1 MKLFVKE
8 NSKLIHGENLPAI
21 SEDLY
26 YALKLNTQVGSY
38 ENYAMALGEHENL
51 VFSEVRNDDVISM
64 VVLDKKKKILK
75 GFRMNPATR
84 FAEGS
89 FNEDNFEDRV
99 ATLSIILRVEDTLQS
114 TINRFAQFEAENAGE
129 LDDEKKYELKDILSD
144 IEGEIVKI
152 IYSGSKD
159 KSPISA
165 IQKPPQEINISQVET
180 GLLMP
185 SKVIMGQFVG
195 FKCETKTR
203 KAVKV
208 SDVEKKFVLNPE
220 RVLSDEERKMMFDI
234 PEYYSVSTNVLS
246 IAEKIKAS
254 WDGDTN
260 MRKINVL
267 MEGPAG
273 TGKTMD
279 SKVLSRL
286 LGLPYTKITCFSD
299 MDSSDVTGAILPVA
313 EEDGIDIPVPSD
325 DEIYFDP
332 AGSYERVTGKRLTE
346 EEAAD
351 ITEADVRNAINEIYE
366 KFYDSQE
373 GKNSPRYIYYAS
385 EIVKAFENGWLC
397 EVQEPTCVADAAVLL
412 ILNSALE
419 KEGIINLPQRT
430 VKRHPEC
437 IFVMTTNRDYEG
449 CRPLNQALRD
459 RFNITKK
466 VTLPS
471 TEEQMDRLSSATG
484 CTNES
489 FLRIVVES
497 VNDLNSYLHN
507 NGINAAI
514 SLRGMQDFVMDC
526 VRGFDLRE
534 SVMED
539 MLYKV
544 STDDEEVAEM
554 ENFLELSTSLFSASL

>member
-8 NSKLIHGENLPAI
+8 NGKKIHDEDIPAI
-21 SEDLY
+21 SSDLF
-26 YALKLNTQVGSY
+26 YALKLNTLNGKFEDYSLG
-38 ENYAMALGEHENL
+38 LGEHENM
-51 VFSEVRNDDVISM
+51 VFAEVRNEDVISM
-64 VVLDKKKKILK
+64 AVMDKKKKVLK
-75 GFRMNPATR
+75 GFRMDPATR
-84 FAEGS
+84 YATGS
-89 FNEDNFEDRV
+89 FLNENFEDRIAV
-99 ATLSIILRVEDTLQS
+99 ISIVLRVMESLTYD
-114 TINRFAQFEAENAGE
+114 INNFAKFEAENAGE
-129 LDDEKKYELKDILSD
+129 LSPEKVYDLKEITGNIESSIVSELYSNKNSQ
-144 IEGEIVKI
+144 IEAV
-152 IYSGSKD
+152 
-159 KSPISA
+159 
-165 IQKPPQEINISQVET
+165 QKNLQEINISQVET
-180 GLLMP
+180 GLLMQ
-185 SKVIMGQFVG
+185 SKVIMGTFVG
-195 FKCETKTR
+195 FKTSSKSR
-203 KAVKV
+203 KSIKV
-208 SDVEKKFVLNPE
+208 SDIESKFVLNPE
-220 RVLSDEERKMMFDI
+220 RVLSDEERSMMFDI
-234 PEYYSVSTNVLS
+234 PKYYSVSTNVLS

-254 WDGDTN
+254 WDGDPN

-313 EEDGIDIPVPSD
+313 EEGLDIPLPSD

-332 AGSYERVTGKRLTE
+332 AGCYESLTGKRLTE
-346 EEAAD
+346 QEAMD
-351 ITEADVRNAINEIYE
+351 ITEADVRNVINEIYE
-366 KFYDSQE
+366 KFYSSQE

-397 EVQEPTCVADAAVLL
+397 EVQEPTCIADAAVLL

-419 KEGIINLPQRT
+419 KEGVINLPQRT

-471 TEEQMDRLSSATG
+471 TEEQMERLSSATG
-484 CTNES
+484 CENEA
-489 FLRIVVES
+489 FLRTTVES
-497 VNDLNSYLHN
+497 VNDLNGFLHN
-507 NGINAAI
+507 NGINASI

>member
-1 MKLFVKE
+1 
-8 NSKLIHGENLPAI
+8 
-21 SEDLY
+21 LY
-26 YALKLNTQVGSY
+26 YALKLSTLNGKF
-38 ENYAMALGEHENL
+38 ENYTLALGEHENL
-51 VFSEVRNDDVISM
+51 MFAETKTDDVISM
-64 VVLDKKKKILK
+64 AVLDKKKKTLK
-75 GFRMNPATR
+75 GFRMNPDTR
-84 FAEGS
+84 YADGDFSDE
-89 FNEDNFEDRV
+89 NFEDRITV
-99 ATLSIILRVEDTLQS
+99 LGIVLRLMETLASDTNEFAKFENKHSGKLDSSAT
-114 TINRFAQFEAENAGE
+114 
-129 LDDEKKYELKDILSD
+129 YELNNILQA
-144 IEGEIVKI
+144 IESAVVSEL
-152 IYSGSKD
+152 YSAE
-159 KSPISA
+159 KSPLEA
-165 IQKPPQEINISQVET
+165 LQKPPQTINISQVET

-185 SKVIMGQFVG
+185 SKVIMGNFMG
-195 FKCETKTR
+195 FKTTSKVR
-203 KAVKV
+203 KSIKV
-208 SDVEKKFVLNPE
+208 SDIENKFVLNPE
-220 RVLSDEERKMMFDI
+220 RVLTDDERKMMFNI
-234 PEYYSVSTNVLS
+234 PKYYSVSTNVLS
-246 IAEKIKAS
+246 IAEKVKAS
-254 WDGDTN
+254 WDGDPN
-260 MRKINVL
+260 MRKINIL

-313 EEDGIDIPVPSD
+313 EDDIDIPMPSD

-332 AGSYERVTGKRLTE
+332 AGCYERITGKRLSE
-346 EEAAD
+346 QEAMD
-351 ITEADVRNAINEIYE
+351 ITEADVRSAITEIYE
-366 KFYDSQE
+366 KFYSSQE
-373 GKNSPRYIYYAS
+373 GKNSPRYVYYAS

-419 KEGIINLPQRT
+419 KEGVINLPKGT
-430 VKRHPEC
+430 IKRHPEC

-471 TEEQMDRLSSATG
+471 IEEQMERLSSATG
-484 CTNES
+484 CENEV
-489 FLRIVVES
+489 FLRTTVES
-497 VNDLNSYLHN
+497 VNDLNGFLHN
-507 NGINAAI
+507 NGINASI
-514 SLRGMQDFVMDC
+514 SLRGMQDFVMDV

>member
-8 NSKLIHGENLPAI
+8 NGKKIHDEDIPAI
-21 SEDLY
+21 SSDLF
-26 YALKLNTQVGSY
+26 YALKLNTLNGKFEDYSLG
-38 ENYAMALGEHENL
+38 LGEHENM
-51 VFSEVRNDDVISM
+51 VFAEVRNEDVISM
-64 VVLDKKKKILK
+64 AVMDKKKKVLK
-75 GFRMNPATR
+75 GFRMDPATR
-84 FAEGS
+84 YATGS
-89 FNEDNFEDRV
+89 FLNENFEDRIAV
-99 ATLSIILRVEDTLQS
+99 ISIVLRVMESLTYD
-114 TINRFAQFEAENAGE
+114 INNFAKFEAENAGE
-129 LDDEKKYELKDILSD
+129 LSPEKVYDLKEITGNIESSIVSELYSNKNSQ
-144 IEGEIVKI
+144 IEAV
-152 IYSGSKD
+152 
-159 KSPISA
+159 
-165 IQKPPQEINISQVET
+165 QKNLQEINISQVET

-185 SKVIMGQFVG
+185 SKVIMGTFVG
-195 FKCETKTR
+195 FKTSSKSR
-203 KAVKV
+203 KSIKV
-208 SDVEKKFVLNPE
+208 SDIESKFVLNPE
-220 RVLSDEERKMMFDI
+220 RVLSDEERSMMFDI
-234 PEYYSVSTNVLS
+234 PKYYSVSTNVLS

-254 WDGDTN
+254 WDGDPN

-313 EEDGIDIPVPSD
+313 EEGLDIPLPSD

-332 AGSYERVTGKRLTE
+332 AGCYESLTGKRLTE
-346 EEAAD
+346 QEAMD
-351 ITEADVRNAINEIYE
+351 ITEADVRNVINEIYE
-366 KFYDSQE
+366 KFYSSQE

-397 EVQEPTCVADAAVLL
+397 EVQEPTCIADAAVLL

-419 KEGIINLPQRT
+419 KEGVINLPQRT

-471 TEEQMDRLSSATG
+471 TEEQMERLSSATG
-484 CTNES
+484 CENEA
-489 FLRIVVES
+489 FLRTTVES
-497 VNDLNSYLHN
+497 VNDLNGFLHN
-507 NGINAAI
+507 NGINASI

>member
-8 NSKLIHGENLPAI
+8 ANIKIHEELIPAL
-21 SEDLY
+21 SEDLFF
-26 YALKLNTQVGSY
+26 ALKLNTWVGSFEKY
-38 ENYAMALGEHENL
+38 SMALGEHENL
-51 VFSEVRNDDVISM
+51 VFSEVRTDDVISM
-64 VVLDKKKKILK
+64 AVLDKKKKVLK
-75 GFRMNPATR
+75 GFRMDPATR
-84 FAEGS
+84 FSGGAFSDE
-89 FNEDNFEDRV
+89 NFEDRV
-99 ATLSIILRVEDTLQS
+99 SVLGIVLRVMGNLNTH
-114 TINRFAQFEAENAGE
+114 INKFAQFEAVNSGK
-129 LDDEKKYELKDILSD
+129 LSTDKVYDLKEILND
-144 IEGEIVKI
+144 IESFIVSELYSNKNSEIA
-152 IYSGSKD
+152 
-159 KSPISA
+159 A
-165 IQKPPQEINISQVET
+165 IQKPTQEINISQVET

-185 SKVIMGQFVG
+185 SKVIMGHFVG
-195 FKCETKTR
+195 FKSSTKAR
-203 KAVKV
+203 KSVKV
-208 SDVEKKFVLNPE
+208 SDIESKFTLNPE
-220 RVLSDEERKMMFDI
+220 RVLTEDEKNMMFNI
-234 PEYYSVSTNVLS
+234 PEYYSVSSNVLS

-254 WDGDTN
+254 WDGDPN

-313 EEDGIDIPVPSD
+313 EEGIEIPMPSD

-332 AGSYERVTGKRLTE
+332 AGCYERITGKRLSE
-346 EEAAD
+346 QEAID
-351 ITEADVRNAINEIYE
+351 ITEADVRNAINEVYE
-366 KFYDSQE
+366 NYYSSQE

-466 VTLPS
+466 VVLPS
-471 TEEQMDRLSSATG
+471 TEEQMERLSSATG
-484 CTNES
+484 CTNDA
-489 FLRIVVES
+489 FLKIVVES
-497 VNDLNSYLHN
+497 VNALNDYLHN

-539 MLYKV
+539 MVYKV

-554 ENFLELSTSLFSASL
+554 ENFLELSTSLFSATL